1 MTPFSLLVP
10 EGGEFAGRD
19 RLSAEAIHDLEL
31 PALARA
37 MSHRGVSES
46 AMLRTLSELPHN
58 PDEVRY
64 RQDTARCLWNNER
77 LCADMDEL
85 IRAMQELTVFSHSG
99 RDTERPLLEAVW
111 RLGELELYVSLVC
124 RMQEVLERIPARSEA
139 FTKLYHELATRRAD
153 PAFKELQR
161 ELPRMRS
168 GIKLHQSV
176 TVGVNLDDKLR
187 PVQAALLSINEKR
200 FKQGHFLGRFFG
212 KATGD
217 PYVTQTALSSTPGM
231 NTVIGTAGESM
242 PLAPLFEELD
252 TVLRSMLR
260 PLARK
265 LREYVGVNTDIFR
278 RLFPELACFLGA
290 VKHLREISR
299 AGYPVSFPM
308 VLDPARRVTRFRGV
322 YNVRLASHWLSKSGA
337 GRMVG
342 NDISL
347 DDESRVFVLTGP
359 NGGGKTTFTQAVG
372 IAAVLAQAGLPIP
385 AESGEIAPVDTI
397 HTHFPTDEDFDD
409 ELGRFEDEARRISAL
424 FDRVTPTSMVLLN
437 EPLVSTGPQEAER
450 IGESIL
456 SGLCMVGVRG
466 ILTTHLHELA
476 RGADQ
481 INRDPSMTSM
491 VGTLNAGVRYEGG
504 RATRTYE
511 ITAGPPSG
519 SSFADDV
526 ARRYRIDAD
535 SLGKRI
541 LGRSLTPDE
550 SDSRRD
556 LA

>member
-1 MTPFSLLVP
+1 MVPFSLLVP

-19 RLSAEAIHDLEL
+19 RLSTEAIHDLEL
-31 PALARA
+31 PALACA
-37 MSHRGVSES
+37 MSHRGISES
-46 AMLRTLSELPHN
+46 GMLRVLSELPRS

-64 RQDTARCLWNNER
+64 RQDTARCFWNDER

-85 IRAMQELTVFSHSG
+85 LRTMQELTVFSRSG

-124 RMQEVLERIPARSEA
+124 RMQEVLERAPARSA
-139 FTKLYHELATRRAD
+139 ALTRLSQELGARRAD

-161 ELPRMRS
+161 ELPRLRS

-217 PYVTQTALSSTPGM
+217 PFVTQTALSSTPGLG
-231 NTVIGTAGESM
+231 TVLGNGEEHV
-242 PLAPLFEELD
+242 PLAPLFDELD
-252 TVLRSMLR
+252 AVLRSMLR

-265 LREYVGVNTDIFR
+265 LREYIGVNTDIFR

-290 VKHLREISR
+290 VKYLREISR
-299 AGYPVSFPM
+299 AGYPVCFPM
-308 VLDPARRVTRFRGV
+308 VLDPDRRVTRFRGL

-342 NDISL
+342 NDVAL
-347 DDESRVFVLTGP
+347 DDESRVYVLTGP

-372 IAAVLAQAGLPIP
+372 IATVLAQVGLPIP
-385 AESGEIAPVDTI
+385 AENGEIAPVDAI
-397 HTHFPTDEDFDD
+397 HTHFPTEEDFDD

-424 FDRVTPTSMVLLN
+424 FDRVTPMSMVLMN
-437 EPLVSTGPQEAER
+437 EPLASTGPQEAER

-481 INRDPSMTSM
+481 FNRDPSMTSA
-491 VGTLNAGVRYEGG
+491 VGTLNAGVRYESG

-511 ITAGPPSG
+511 ITAGPPAG

-541 LGRSLTPDE
+541 LGRPITDDSG
-550 SDSRRD
+550 SRRG

>member
-1 MTPFSLLVP
+1 MAPFSLLVP
-10 EGGEFAGRD
+10 DGGEFAGRD

-31 PALARA
+31 PALVRA
-37 MSHRGVSES
+37 MMHRGISES
-46 AMLRTLSELPHN
+46 ALLRVLSELPHS
-58 PDEVRY
+58 PDEIRY

-77 LCADMDEL
+77 FCTDLDEL
-85 IRAMQELTVFSHSG
+85 ARMMQELTVFSRSV

-111 RLGELELYVSLVC
+111 RLGELELYVILVC
-124 RMQEVLERIPARSEA
+124 RMQEVLEQIPARSAA
-139 FTKLYHELATRRAD
+139 FTKLYHELVSRRAD

-161 ELPRMRS
+161 ELPRLRA

-200 FKQGHFLGRFFG
+200 FKEGHFLGRFFG

-217 PYVTQTALSSTPGM
+217 PFVTQTALSSTPGL
-231 NTVIGTAGESM
+231 TAVSGTGEDNM

-252 TVLRSMLR
+252 AVLRSMLR

-265 LREYVGVNTDIFR
+265 LRDYVGVNTEIFR

-290 VKHLREISR
+290 VKYFRGISR
-299 AGYPVSFPM
+299 AGYPVCFPM
-308 VLDPARRVTRFRGV
+308 VLDPDRRVTRFRGL
-322 YNVRLASHWLSKSGA
+322 YNVRLASHWLSRSGA

-342 NDISL
+342 NDVSL

-372 IAAVLAQAGLPIP
+372 IATVLAQVGLPIP
-385 AESGEIAPVDTI
+385 AQSGEIAPVDTI
-397 HTHFPTDEDFDD
+397 HTHFPAEEDFDD

-424 FDRVTPTSMVLLN
+424 FDRVTPTSMVLMN
-437 EPLVSTGPQEAER
+437 EPLASTGPQEAER
-450 IGESIL
+450 IGESVL
-456 SGLCMVGVRG
+456 SGLCMVGARG
-466 ILTTHLHELA
+466 IVTTHLHELA
-476 RGADQ
+476 RGAGQ

-491 VGTLNAGVRYEGG
+491 AGTLNAGVRYEGG

-511 ITAGPPSG
+511 ITAGPPAG

-535 SLGKRI
+535 SLGRRI
-541 LGRSLTPDE
+541 LGRPIA
-550 SDSRRD
+550 SDDSNTHRD